1 MGHDKIFWKLWQQAF
16 RLQFFQSLFSQT
28 VFSKLYFPKCIFPK
42 FIGQLPC
49 TGLKLALQVA
59 DHLIF
64 SHLAK
69 TLVTEAVGR
78 QLWELLIT
86 SDERATFLVIP
97 RCINYQPPLQNIWC
111 GMSIDIT
118 CLFMSSTTDNIVIY
132 WISNKSY
139 NMRLSYSSL
148 IYPISHKI

>member
-1 MGHDKIFWKLWQQAF
+1 MTTS
-16 RLQFFQSLFSQT
+16 FQTS
-28 VFSKLYFPKCIFPK
+28 IFPK
-42 FIGQLPC
+42 FIFPNCIFQTIFSKVYFSKVYWSIAMHWLI
-49 TGLKLALQVA
+49 GLKLA

-111 GMSIDIT
+111 GLSIDIT

-148 IYPISHKI
+148 IYPISTKI